1 MTAAGQPG
9 TRMRPSCETI
19 LAMACARMTVGL
31 ASKPATGMMAAVAE
45 IDHKIDG
52 DGAAR
57 LPMTQHKDYQR
68 NLRRRR
74 RRTEHPPTA
83 MRCARL
89 LDIADIFVT
98 DLGRPAAPHP
108 RAMAGKQVDV
118 ARRGGTR
125 SAGGSQLCLQ
135 LPPQQPPPEGPGH
148 PRQRLAHQ
156 AEAQSAPVPYSH
168 FLFTLSALI
177 AAPGPVLHLNLN
189 RQRFDRQVCVNLCK
203 ASPGDRT
210 IVLIDFAPDI

>member
-1 MTAAGQPG
+1 MD
-9 TRMRPSCETI
+9 
-19 LAMACARMTVGL
+19 
-31 ASKPATGMMAAVAE
+31 K
-45 IDHKIDG
+45 KIDG

-118 ARRGGTR
+118 ARGAGRDPPAGASFVCNSRRNSHHPKGQAIPAKGWPTDRKR
-125 SAGGSQLCLQ
+125 SRRRFPIP
-135 LPPQQPPPEGPGH
+135 LP
-148 PRQRLAHQ
+148 
-156 AEAQSAPVPYSH
+156 
-168 FLFTLSALI
+168 LFTLFGADRR
-177 AAPGPVLHLNLN
+177 AGAGLHLNLN

-210 IVLIDFAPDI
+210 IVLIDFAPDAGAEHDFEDAATPDPNRFQQTNRRLCHLADRRTQAAER